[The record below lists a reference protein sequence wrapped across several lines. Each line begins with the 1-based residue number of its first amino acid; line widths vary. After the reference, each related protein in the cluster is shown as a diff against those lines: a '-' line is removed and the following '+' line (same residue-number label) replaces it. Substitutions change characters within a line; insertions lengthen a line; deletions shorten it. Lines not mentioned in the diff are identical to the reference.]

1 MVCAEVV
8 KVSSRML
15 SRIEGAVRTYV
26 EGQRGACDV
35 NQEFDDSGEDESK
48 GVAIKCFTAMICNAD
63 GLKMRPK
70 KELLNQ

>member
-1 MVCAEVV
+1 
-8 KVSSRML
+8 
-15 SRIEGAVRTYV
+15 
-26 EGQRGACDV
+26 V